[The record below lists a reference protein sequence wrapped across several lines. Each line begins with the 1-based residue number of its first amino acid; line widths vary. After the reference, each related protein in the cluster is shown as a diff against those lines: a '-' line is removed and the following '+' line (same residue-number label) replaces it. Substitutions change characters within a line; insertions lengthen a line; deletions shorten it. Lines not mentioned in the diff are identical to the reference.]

1 MQFTESHKATVANLK
16 KILLRCQLPEAS
28 GEEMVGFG
36 HVFYFVHDL
45 EKHIAEEIQKAKAAQ
60 ALGSQALEASRPLEP
75 SRSPKKTKSK
85 KSK

>member
-1 MQFTESHKATVANLK
+1 MQFTEKHQTTIANLK

-36 HVFYFVHDL
+36 QVFYFVHDL
-45 EKHIAEEIQKAKAAQ
+45 EKHISDEIKKAQAAQ
-60 ALGSQALEASRPLEP
+60 ALGAQAFEP
-75 SRSPKKTKSK
+75 KSKTPKSK